1 MKRFLLIVVTLQSL
15 LLLGGTGVY
24 VFAADSLRRPA
35 GRSPVFVPP
44 ILDALGGERVR
55 YRGLDPE
62 TRQLVALLTY
72 RVISSET
79 LRGVVGMRFSVQIV
93 LEDAHGN
100 RLRSEFINVDP
111 RSQGFLP
118 PIAREDALQAGDR
131 PVIRLIE
138 STSVRVKTKQPDGRS
153 VTREYVGFRVEAVRP
168 LWGLDKVRDVYTFC
182 DKVPVFG
189 LVRWESRQPY
199 PEWVGGRTLIW
210 ELNDFDWEAPR

>member
-24 VFAADSLRRPA
+24 VFAADGLRRPA
-35 GRSPVFVPP
+35 GPSLVFVPP
-44 ILDALGGERVR
+44 IMDALGGERVR
-55 YRGLDPE
+55 YRGLDAE
-62 TRQLVALLTY
+62 TGERVALLTY
-72 RVISSET
+72 RVIVAET
-79 LRGVVGMRFSVQIV
+79 LRGVVGTRFSVQIV
-93 LEDAHGN
+93 LEDGQGN

-118 PIAREDALQAGDR
+118 PIMREDALQAGDR

-138 STSVRVKTKQPDGRS
+138 STPVRVKN
-153 VTREYVGFRVEAVRP
+153 REYVGFRVEAVRP
-168 LWGLDKVRDVYTFC
+168 LWGLDQVRDVYILS

-199 PEWVGGRTLIW
+199 PEWVGGRSLIW
-210 ELNDFDWEAPR
+210 ELNDFDWKAP

>member
-1 MKRFLLIVVTLQSL
+1 MKRFLLIVVLLQSL

-24 VFAADSLRRPA
+24 VFAADGLRRPA

-55 YRGLDPE
+55 YRGLDAE
-62 TRQLVALLTY
+62 TGELVALLTY
-72 RVISSET
+72 RVLVAET
-79 LRGVVGMRFSVQIV
+79 LSGVVGTRFSVQIV
-93 LEDAHGN
+93 LEDAQGN

-118 PIAREDALQAGDR
+118 PIVREDALQAGDR

-138 STSVRVKTKQPDGRS
+138 STPVRVKN
-153 VTREYVGFRVEAVRP
+153 REYVGFRVEAVRP
-168 LWGLDKVRDVYTFC
+168 LWGLDQVRDVYILS

-199 PEWVGGRTLIW
+199 PEWVGGRSLIW
-210 ELNDFDWEAPR
+210 ELNDFEWEAPR

>member
-24 VFAADSLRRPA
+24 VFAADGLRRPA
-35 GRSPVFVPP
+35 GGSLVFVPP

-55 YRGLDPE
+55 YRGLDAE
-62 TRQLVALLTY
+62 TGELVALLTY
-72 RVISSET
+72 RVIVAET
-79 LRGVVGMRFSVQIV
+79 LSGVVGTRFSVQIV
-93 LEDAHGN
+93 LEDAQGN

-118 PIAREDALQAGDR
+118 PIMREDALQAGDR

-138 STSVRVKTKQPDGRS
+138 STPVRVKK
-153 VTREYVGFRVEAVRP
+153 REYVGFRVEAVRP
-168 LWGLDKVRDVYTFC
+168 LWGLDQVRDVYILS

-199 PEWVGGRTLIW
+199 PEWVGGRSLIW